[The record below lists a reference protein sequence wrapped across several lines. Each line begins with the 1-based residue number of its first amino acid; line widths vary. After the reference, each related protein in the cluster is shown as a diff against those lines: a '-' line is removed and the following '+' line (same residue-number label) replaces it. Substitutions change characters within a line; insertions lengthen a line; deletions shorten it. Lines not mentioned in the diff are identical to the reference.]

1 MSNTPSAEELQP
13 LRKHLNGELGVFF
26 PQLPKKNELPLP
38 MKWGG
43 GRRPALGTRVGPLH
57 TDSAKEL

>member
-26 PQLPKKNELPLP
+26 PNSPRKMNSPSP
-38 MKWGG
+38 
-43 GRRPALGTRVGPLH
+43 
-57 TDSAKEL
+57 